1 MPGLSLSFG
10 APLVL
15 AGLLALPVIWW
26 LLKLTPPRPQ
36 TEAFPPLR
44 ILQRVLKSEETPSK
58 SPWWLTLLRLILAA
72 LVIFALAAP
81 SLNPRETLISGSGPV
96 AVMIDNGWASAR
108 GWDETV
114 ASANALISQAGDT
127 NRPVSLVLTA
137 DGPDNDARPVEATT
151 ALERLG
157 AAAPRPIPVDRA
169 AAAARLSSALEDGQL
184 GSFAFLSD
192 GLDAAASDAAAE
204 IAARL
209 GADETLI
216 YKPSIEALTALTAA
230 DNSTDALVVDAIRP
244 SGRATGYQADLL
256 AVDSQ
261 GREISRTQ
269 LGFDVGETSAQ
280 ARFEIPVEL
289 RNDIARLQV
298 DNTANAAEVRL
309 VDDSFR
315 RRRVALVSGEA
326 ADLAQPLL
334 SPLYYISRALEP
346 YADIVRAQS
355 ADLSVAIPAL
365 LEQRPS
371 VVVLADIGVL
381 PEGAREAL
389 ETFVE
394 NGGYLLRFAG
404 PRLAATAGDDT
415 LVPVNLRQGERQLG
429 GAMSWSE
436 PQSVAPMDAG
446 SPFAG
451 IAVPDDVSVARQ
463 VLAEP
468 SVELA
473 DRTWASLSDGTP
485 LVTAETIGAGTI
497 VLFHVTAEATWSNLP
512 ISGAFV
518 DMLRRIVSLSRA
530 DGGAPAEAATAAASL
545 PPYRVLS
552 AEGRLVAPGPDVEPI
567 EAGAEIVVDA
577 AHPPGLYGTE
587 DGYRALNLFST
598 GATLAPLPDL
608 EWGGNSS
615 EMQYESGET
624 VDLAPWLLAAALFL
638 FALDALALL
647 WLNGGLARLRARFS
661 GRGETA
667 LPMLAAALVG
677 GTLIVAS
684 MTTGAHAQDGQD
696 APANEE
702 AQSAAPPRDLED
714 MQRAIEATQT
724 TRLAFVETGDA
735 SVDDLSQAGLS
746 GLSQFIAAKTALE
759 PGSPMGV
766 DIETDELAF
775 YPLIY
780 WPIDPTTPMPSD
792 AAISRIDAYMKQGGT
807 VLFDVADEAMAGL
820 SGGNASAGQM
830 RLREIVGDL
839 DIPPLE
845 PVPTDHVL
853 TKSFYILDDFVG
865 RYADSE
871 LWVESLVEGPEGE
884 MRPARGG
891 DGVSS
896 IMITSNDFASAW
908 AVDDAGLFLYPTGA
922 SDPMQREYAYR
933 AGVNIV
939 MYVLTGNYKADQVH
953 VPALLERLGQ

>member
-1 MPGLSLSFG
+1 VIAGLSLSFG

-58 SPWWLTLLRLILAA
+58 SPWWLTLLRLLLAA
-72 LVIFALAAP
+72 LIIFALAAP
-81 SLNPRETLISGSGPV
+81 TLNPRETLISGNGPV
-96 AVMIDNGWASAR
+96 ALVIDNGWASTTN
-108 GWDETV
+108 WDETV
-114 ASANALISQAGDT
+114 STAGTIIGQATDAG
-127 NRPVSLVLTA
+127 RPVSLVFTA
-137 DGPDNDARPVEATT
+137 ENTDNDATPVEAAT
-151 ALERLG
+151 ALERL
-157 AAAPRPIPVDRA
+157 AAASPRPIPVDRIA
-169 AAAARLSSALEDGQL
+169 AFERLATALEGDQL
-184 GSFAFLSD
+184 GSLAFLSD
-192 GLDAAASDAAAE
+192 GLDAEATDAAAE
-204 IAARL
+204 IAGQL
-209 GADETLI
+209 GAGETLL
-216 YKPSIEALTALTAA
+216 YEPSIEGITALTAA

-244 SGRATGYQADLL
+244 SGRETGYQADIL

-261 GREISRTQ
+261 GREVARTQ
-269 LGFDVGETSAQ
+269 LGFGTGETEAQ
-280 ARFEIPVEL
+280 ARFAIPVEL
-289 RNDIARLQV
+289 RNDIARLEV
-298 DNTANAAEVRL
+298 ENRENAAEVRL

-346 YADIVRAQS
+346 FADIVRAQS
-355 ADLSVAIPAL
+355 ADLSDAIPNL

-381 PEGAREAL
+381 PDSAREAL

-394 NGGYLLRFAG
+394 NGGYLVRFAG
-404 PRLAATAGDDT
+404 PRLAATTGEDT

-429 GAMSWSE
+429 GAMSWVE
-436 PQSVAPMDAG
+436 PQTVAPMDG
-446 SPFAG
+446 QSPFAG
-451 IAVPDDVSVARQ
+451 IAVPDDVTVARQ

-468 SVELA
+468 SVELSE
-473 DRTWASLSDGTP
+473 RTWASLADGTP
-485 LVTAETIGAGTI
+485 LVTAESLGAGTI

-518 DMLRRIVSLSRA
+518 DMLRRIVSQSRA
-530 DGGAPAEAATAAASL
+530 DGGAPADADEAAKSL

-552 AEGRLVAPGPDVEPI
+552 ADGRLIAPGPDAEPL
-567 EAGAEIVVDA
+567 ETGSEVAVDA
-577 AHPPGLYGTE
+577 AHPPGLYGSE
-587 DGYRALNLFST
+587 DGYRAINLF
-598 GATLAPLPDL
+598 AADDELAPLPAL
-608 EWGGNSS
+608 EWGPNTAD
-615 EMQYESGET
+615 MQYQNEEA

-647 WLNGGLARLRARFS
+647 WLNGGFARLRSLATR
-661 GRGETA
+661 RGETA
-667 LPMLAAALVG
+667 LPVVLAAAFG
-677 GTLIVAS
+677 AS
-684 MTTGAHAQDGQD
+684 VLAMTPGPAMAQETQD
-696 APANEE
+696 TEPGEQASSGPL
-702 AQSAAPPRDLED
+702 DLED
-714 MQRAIEATQT
+714 MERAIRATET
-724 TRLAFVETGDA
+724 THLAYVQTGDSA
-735 SVDDLSQAGLS
+735 VDDLSASGLS
-746 GLSQFIAAKTALE
+746 GLTQFIASKTALE
-759 PGSPMGV
+759 PGDPMGV

-792 AAISRIDAYMKQGGT
+792 DAISRIDAYMKQGGT
-807 VLFDVADEAMAGL
+807 VLFDVASDAMTGF
-820 SGGNASAGQM
+820 SSGNASSGEM
-830 RLREIVGDL
+830 RLRDIIGDL

-845 PVPTDHVL
+845 PVPQDHVL
-853 TKSFYILDDFVG
+853 TKSFYILEEFVG
-865 RYADSE
+865 RYTDSE
-871 LWVESLVEGPEGE
+871 LWVESLVEDAEGE

-908 AVDDAGLFLYPTGA
+908 AVDDAGLFLFPTNT
-922 SDPMQREYAYR
+922 SDPTQRELAYR

-953 VPALLERLGQ
+953 IPALLERLGQ